1 MKRKLLLP
9 HKYKAIGWIIFIPAV
24 VLGIVSS
31 FYDFHDLGIKV
42 NVFAIQYDEIFGD
55 QKIFT
60 VVKTDITNTILG
72 VLLIVGGLFVAF
84 SRERE
89 EDEFIASLRLNSLLW
104 AVLLNLGG
112 SPLSIDPAVFDHQ
125 RYFANVAY
133 ILSGIAI
140 NSNDVCKRIFAD
152 KTNFIIH
159 TENGSVD
166 RCGGA

>member
-60 VVKTDITNTILG
+60 MVKTDITNTILG

-104 AVLLNLGG
+104 AVLLNYLILLFCFLFIYG
-112 SPLSIDPAVFDHQ
+112 LSFLNVMAYNMFTTLVIFIARFHFLLYRNSKFKSDEK
-125 RYFANVAY
+125 YF
-133 ILSGIAI
+133 
-140 NSNDVCKRIFAD
+140 
-152 KTNFIIH
+152 
-159 TENGSVD
+159 E
-166 RCGGA
+166 GAESHA